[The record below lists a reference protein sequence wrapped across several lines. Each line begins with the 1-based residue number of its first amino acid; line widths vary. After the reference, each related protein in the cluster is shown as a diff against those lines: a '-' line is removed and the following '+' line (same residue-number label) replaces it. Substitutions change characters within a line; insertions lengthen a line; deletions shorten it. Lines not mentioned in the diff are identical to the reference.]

1 MSTVNPSASRLTP
14 EALRYL
20 RRNAPP
26 DPARLADA
34 LFTRL
39 DTDRQG
45 YLRKTDLEKALA
57 LVPTDGDGTDAG
69 SAEVL
74 FSRLDSDGDGRL
86 TRDEFAW
93 SVSRLADQLYQR
105 LKIMNAPRDDGAS
118 VDPSSVGATRDAGA
132 TVLNAEWR
140 QVDGVAHGA
149 DLAADYTVLEDE
161 GVTPAAAAN
170 EARTGAVGW
179 DAGGEFAVLRQ
190 IMQLAHAY
198 GVNDGRDG
206 ERAAARFATR
216 V

>member
-1 MSTVNPSASRLTP
+1 MSTVNPSAFRLTP

-39 DTDRQG
+39 DTERQG

-57 LVPTDGDGTDAG
+57 VVPTDGD
-69 SAEVL
+69 SAEATSAEAL
-74 FSRLDSDGDGRL
+74 FSHLDSNGDGRL

-118 VDPSSVGATRDAGA
+118 IDPSAASVARDAGV
-132 TVLNAEWR
+132 TVVNAEWR
-140 QVDGVAHGA
+140 QVDGVVDGA
-149 DLAADYTVLEDE
+149 DLAADYTMLEDE
-161 GVTPAAAAN
+161 AVTAATAPNAARAGPADWD
-170 EARTGAVGW
+170 TGG
-179 DAGGEFAVLRQ
+179 DFAVLRQ
-190 IMQLAHAY
+190 IMQLARAY
-198 GVNDGRDG
+198 GVNDGSNG
-206 ERAAARFATR
+206 ERAAARFAAR